1 MLQNLVFPN
10 SLQTI
15 GSFAFSRCRSLDAL
29 VFPKNVKEIGA
40 YAFEKCA
47 TLTEVRFEGA
57 WNVVRTERPLIP
69 GDEDMTSE
77 DFLIHCFKN
86 SPELESILRKERRE
100 ARRREKLL
108 AKQTKGK
115 PVSVPADSKP
125 FAEFRVPDGLQVLQ
139 EGVFSYCINLI
150 KVELPVTLRHIENYA
165 FRGCSGMTK
174 LVIPDGTLSIG
185 ERVFEGC
192 RLEDVFIPS
201 SVTSIAEDAFR
212 GAKRFTLHT
221 PRGSY
226 AADYAKRNRIPYVYS
241 DLPKFRNGF
250 FARTVRSIR
259 VRGWKKTFYNMFHKK
274 K

>member
-1 MLQNLVFPN
+1 
-10 SLQTI
+10 
-15 GSFAFSRCRSLDAL
+15 L
-29 VFPKNVKEIGA
+29 VFPKNIKEIGA

-57 WNVVRTERPLIP
+57 WNVIRTERPLIP

-165 FRGCSGMTK
+165 FRGCSAMTK

-185 ERVFEGC
+185 SRVFEGC
-192 RLEDVFIPS
+192 RLEDVFVPA
-201 SVTSIAEDAFR
+201 SVTDIAEDAFM

-226 AADYAKRNRIPYVYS
+226 AADYAKRNRISYVYS
-241 DLPKFRNGF
+241 DLPKYRNGF
-250 FARTVRSIR
+250 LPRTIRSIR
-259 VRGWKKTFYNMFHKK
+259 IRGWKKTFKNMIEKK